1 MEVLIGWTGSPA
13 SSPHLVSEVKRLKS
27 DPSFYGEF
35 LDRSH
40 DCVESLIQAFKTN
53 NIKGVQKMIRQNRRV
68 IQSMDVE
75 ATVDIETD
83 KLKKLCDIGEKH
95 GGASKTSGAGG
106 GDCGITIINTMI
118 NS

>member
-1 MEVLIGWTGSPA
+1 MI
-13 SSPHLVSEVKRLKS
+13 
-27 DPSFYGEF
+27 
-35 LDRSH
+35 
-40 DCVESLIQAFKTN
+40 VESLIQAFKTN

-106 GDCGITIINTMI
+106 GDCGITIINTIIDKQLIYDEWIAQGIKPLKFRFIMDSNK
-118 NS
+118 NSLY